1 MNAYLPY
8 QVNVEM
14 SAGSIKKIF
23 KTLYF
28 SIDGRLLLMG
38 WILGPLVAFA
48 DETLAPKIPGRG
60 NSQRPPM
67 TDIHDIKPLVD
78 MGGDIPW
85 SLILVIT
92 AVLIISLAAFLY
104 WRHFRKSIDVND
116 VMVELPPEVNA
127 HRALDQIIDVNQ
139 IDGKTFYYNLST
151 ILRQYIFERFQLNAP
166 EMTTEELLPR
176 LGPLNLDPDLYNGF
190 SRLCQGADPIK
201 FAGQRPQ
208 IRQMELDLM
217 FVRKFVDG
225 TTLKTDSV
233 DAPSL
238 KDESCARERD

>member
-1 MNAYLPY
+1 
-8 QVNVEM
+8 
-14 SAGSIKKIF
+14 
-23 KTLYF
+23 
-28 SIDGRLLLMG
+28 
-38 WILGPLVAFA
+38 
-48 DETLAPKIPGRG
+48 
-60 NSQRPPM
+60 
-67 TDIHDIKPLVD
+67 
-78 MGGDIPW
+78 
-85 SLILVIT
+85 
-92 AVLIISLAAFLY
+92 
-104 WRHFRKSIDVND
+104 
-116 VMVELPPEVNA
+116 VELPPEVNA